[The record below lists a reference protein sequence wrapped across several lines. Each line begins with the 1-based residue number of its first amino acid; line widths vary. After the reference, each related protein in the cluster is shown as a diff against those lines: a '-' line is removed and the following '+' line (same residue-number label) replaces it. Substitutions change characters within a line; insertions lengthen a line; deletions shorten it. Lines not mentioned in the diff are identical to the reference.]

1 MNEFDKKVN
10 EVFAGRVV
18 RKDLSKKIKE
28 GINVPIYVLE
38 YLLGMYCSTDDED
51 SIKEGVKQ
59 VKKIL
64 AENYVRPDEAEKV
77 KFKITENGS
86 YTVIDRVDVTVDVEK
101 GICFASLMN
110 LGLVRIPISGE
121 YVKKFEK
128 LLAFWGVIC

>member
-51 SIKEGVKQ
+51 STKEGVKQ

-86 YTVIDRVDVTVDVEK
+86 YTVIDRVDVTVNSDGTVRATLMKESFLDELRREREEK
-101 GICFASLMN
+101 QCKDSDKHFHS
-110 LGLVRIPISGE
+110 
-121 YVKKFEK
+121 
-128 LLAFWGVIC
+128 

>member
-1 MNEFDKKVN
+1 MNEFDQKVN

-86 YTVIDRVDVTVDVEK
+86 YTVIDRVDVTVDV
-101 GICFASLMN
+101 
-110 LGLVRIPISGE
+110 
-121 YVKKFEK
+121 
-128 LLAFWGVIC
+128 